1 MKEINSSKNRQILCS
16 KTQVTCSWRTRRS
29 DVWQRWHRS
38 MILPPGVFLKSF
50 CSFVGVISRWLVLV
64 FLRHFWP
71 SSWLF
76 WSFPSS
82 SSAPSSTSSTSAK
95 DWSNAT
101 SPDRAKREKTRTKT
115 NCICNYLWYMNMN
128 LALMNIHMRQLQLIT
143 IYLSSFDLRANW
155 TYGHLILAQLVFLTF
170 VLFYNCFYISFLAT
184 SIRIPSDLRSELW
197 GCPRPKIVKTSF
209 YWFYFCMHFKRVYHP
224 IRPPRKLNAK
234 FLTKSCF
241 I

>member
-1 MKEINSSKNRQILCS
+1 MYANCICNTILKNESRLWAQVSNKVCNQIH
-16 KTQVTCSWRTRRS
+16 RS
-29 DVWQRWHRS
+29 DIWQRCHKS
-38 MILPPGVFLKSF
+38 MTLPPG
-50 CSFVGVISRWLVLV
+50 
-64 FLRHFWP
+64 FWP

-101 SPDRAKREKTRTKT
+101 SQDRAKREKTRTKT

-128 LALMNIHMRQLQLIT
+128 LALMNIRMMQLQLIT

-170 VLFYNCFYISFLAT
+170 VLFYNCFYISSLAT

-209 YWFYFCMHFKRVYHP
+209 
-224 IRPPRKLNAK
+224 
-234 FLTKSCF
+234 
-241 I
+241 